1 VPSPPDRESLTRRY
15 CRFIGR
21 RARLVLAIA
30 TLVFAGSVAIA
41 SRLELRTAFSELLP
55 SNDPGVVTMHKTSQR
70 MGDLT
75 LLLIGVRS
83 PDRQA
88 TLRYAEMLTGKLRQ
102 LPPHVVSLATYH
114 IRDVR
119 DFFKHNQW
127 LYVSE
132 ADLTTIRDRLRKEI
146 GKRKNPLFMDLGGD
160 DEPVDQLRARLTSRD
175 PLGGRFPDGVLSDK
189 DGKYVWIAALPP
201 GGLFG
206 ERAGEKLHHAA
217 EQLIR
222 DNDPARHN
230 PGMKAEVLGPVATLI
245 ANRQAVERDI
255 LWVTGTCIVVV
266 ALSILLFFRRWRVVP
281 MIGVPAVIGTV
292 MAFAA
297 AQLLFGYVNSSTAF
311 LGSIIV
317 GNGINYAIIL
327 MSRYQEQRAAGDDLP
342 LALERTIDGVLAATG
357 VAALCAS
364 ASYAS
369 LMLTSFRGFYQFGA
383 MGAIG
388 VLCCWIASFT
398 VLPAMIIIGDRG
410 AQGSRARIAPLSL
423 APLGRLLIRRPAA
436 VLLTSVAVTVVS
448 LFGLWHFTAQPFEYD
463 FRRLNARITVSETTR
478 QFDASQ
484 SSLFGRW
491 PQPTIVL
498 ADSADEVEA
507 VRAAIRRQDDA
518 LPGPDVIGQI
528 VTVND
533 ILPGTPQVQ
542 AQKLELLREIL
553 RLKQDALTLA
563 DDSEKQRLSQI
574 DPSPDLRLLTPEDLP
589 PLARRPFTEVAPNGQ
604 QEGPLGRV
612 LLVYPVEEGIS
623 IWNGRDLL
631 KIATVLQRLQLP
643 QPGGSEK
650 TLDTSGSAVIF
661 ASMIRSILRDG
672 PIATGASLLAVVLL
686 ILLVMRPMRVAALA
700 IATLLVG
707 VVWMVGAAGLV
718 QVKITFLNFI
728 ALPITFG
735 IGAEYAINVV
745 TRNRETRD
753 IVRAVVSTG
762 SAVALCSW
770 TTIVGYG
777 SLLAAQNR
785 ALQGFGAMA
794 ILGEVACL
802 LAAVAAL
809 PSLVVWLQRRQQRQP
824 GQFQGSS
831 TGLP

>member
-1 VPSPPDRESLTRRY
+1 VSPLDRATLITRY

-21 RARLVLAIA
+21 RARLVLAVA
-30 TLVFAGSVAIA
+30 TLVFAAAVAIA

-55 SNDPGVVTMHKTSQR
+55 SNDPGVVTMQKTSQR

-83 PDRQA
+83 PDRA
-88 TLRYAEMLTGKLRQ
+88 STLRYAELLTDKLRA
-102 LPPHVVSLATYH
+102 LPPNVVSLATYH
-114 IRDVR
+114 VRDVR
-119 DFFKHNQW
+119 DFFKRNQW

-132 ADLTTIRDRLRKEI
+132 SDLTTIRDRLRKEI

-160 DEPVDQLRARLTSRD
+160 DEPVDELRRRMTSRD

-189 DGKYVWIAALPP
+189 SGQYVWIAALPP

-222 DNDPARHN
+222 ENNPAAFH
-230 PGMKAEVLGPVATLI
+230 PGMQAEVLGPVATLI

-255 LWVTGTCIVVV
+255 LWVTGTCVVVV
-266 ALSILLFFRRWRVVP
+266 ALSILMFFRRWRAVP
-281 MIGVPAVIGTV
+281 LIGVPAVIGTL

-317 GNGINYAIIL
+317 GNGINYAIIF
-327 MSRYQEQRAAGDDLP
+327 MSRYQEQRAAGDDLEQ
-342 LALERTIDGVLAATG
+342 ALERAVAGVLSGTG

-369 LMLTSFRGFYQFGA
+369 LMLTSFRGFYQFGV

-388 VLCCWIASFT
+388 VLCCWIATFT
-398 VLPAMIIIGDRG
+398 LLPAMIVVGDRRAKG
-410 AQGSRARIAPLSL
+410 ARARAAPLSL
-423 APLGRLLIRRPAA
+423 APLGRLLMRRPGA
-436 VLLTSVAVTVVS
+436 LLLASAVTTAVS

-463 FRRLNARITVSETTR
+463 FRRLNARIAVSETTR

-491 PQPTIVL
+491 PSPTIVL

-507 VRAAIRRQDDA
+507 VRAAIRRQDAA

-533 ILPGTPQVQ
+533 ILPGTSQLQ
-542 AQKLELLREIL
+542 ESKLALLAEI
-553 RLKQDALTLA
+553 RKLKQDALALA
-563 DDSEKQRLSQI
+563 DEAEKKRLADI
-574 DPSPDLRLLTPEDLP
+574 DPPPDLKVLAPQDLP
-589 PLARRPFTEVAPNGQ
+589 PLARRPFTEVGLKGQ
-604 QEGPLGRV
+604 DGPLGRV
-612 LLVYPVEEGIS
+612 LLVYPVEQGIS
-623 IWNGRDLL
+623 VWNGRDLL
-631 KIATVLQRLQLP
+631 KIATVLQRLHIS
-643 QPGGSEK
+643 QPGGTEK

-686 ILLVMRPMRVAALA
+686 ILLVMRPLRAAALA

-707 VVWMVGAAGLV
+707 VLWMVGAAGLV

-735 IGAEYAINVV
+735 IGAEYAINVIS
-745 TRNRETRD
+745 RNRETRD
-753 IVRAVVSTG
+753 IVSAVVSTG

-777 SLLAAQNR
+777 SLLAARNR

-802 LAAVAAL
+802 LAAVVAL
-809 PSLVVWLQRRQQRQP
+809 PSLVIWLSRRA
-824 GQFQGSS
+824 
-831 TGLP
+831 